1 MKFLFCNNFCAKCY
15 FHTFQSLTKQS
26 IQDKNNMRE
35 YRSLLVILTKH
46 ILTLMPPWLWTFLV
60 Q

>member
-1 MKFLFCNNFCAKCY
+1 MKFLFCNNFCAKY
-15 FHTFQSLTKQS
+15 YSHTFQSLKKQN

>member
-15 FHTFQSLTKQS
+15 FHTFQLLTKQS
-26 IQDKNNMRE
+26 IQDRNNMRE

-46 ILTLMPPWLWTFLV
+46 ILTLMQPWLWTFLV

>member
-15 FHTFQSLTKQS
+15 FHIFQSLTKQS

-46 ILTLMPPWLWTFLV
+46 ILTLMPPWFWTFLV

>member
-1 MKFLFCNNFCAKCY
+1 MKFLFCNNFCAKYY
-15 FHTFQSLTKQS
+15 FYTFQSLTKQS